1 MYSVIFNPIYM
12 KKIVLL
18 VICLTAF
25 NTFAQSLINMS
36 SWTEGAVPTNGS
48 YDATKYRKFGGSNE
62 DFIRTEMVNDG
73 TNKLVWKAEYNGS
86 NTSTSIANNDGGFQ
100 SPEINVVNNTNMS
113 YMFTLWVKRSYSSTN
128 TLTYFGCQNS
138 KKSTDPS
145 TKYLPLLEAS
155 TSGLSSNPYFYSGRL
170 PEQEKWYL
178 LVGYIKGFNDLSTNV
193 LSGVYDGTTK
203 QKITCTSCKDFRFPN
218 PATSTNLPIE
228 AIMLRTFMFGLSN
241 VGDKQSY
248 YDPRIYKM
256 DGTEPTIDQ
265 LLGVNITYSNK
276 VAVNTYSP
284 MGNYELAVN
293 GEIIA
298 KEVNVQLA
306 GPWPD
311 YVFEK
316 EYDLAPIEQV
326 RDFVNTNKHLPNV
339 PSAKEISEN
348 GVNLG
353 EMNATL
359 LKKVEELTL
368 YIINQNEQ
376 VKVLKQEVEDLKL
389 SLKK

>member
-1 MYSVIFNPIYM
+1 VLPKRKSPIYPE
-12 KKIVLL
+12 LH
-18 VICLTAF
+18 F
-25 NTFAQSLINMS
+25 
-36 SWTEGAVPTNGS
+36 
-48 YDATKYRKFGGSNE
+48 YD
-62 DFIRTEMVNDG
+62 
-73 TNKLVWKAEYNGS
+73 L
-86 NTSTSIANNDGGFQ
+86 
-100 SPEINVVNNTNMS
+100 
-113 YMFTLWVKRSYSSTN
+113 
-128 TLTYFGCQNS
+128 
-138 KKSTDPS
+138 
-145 TKYLPLLEAS
+145 
-155 TSGLSSNPYFYSGRL
+155 
-170 PEQEKWYL
+170 
-178 LVGYIKGFNDLSTNV
+178 
-193 LSGVYDGTTK
+193 
-203 QKITCTSCKDFRFPN
+203 RFPDN
-218 PATSTNLPIE
+218 SSRTIPLSQSA
-228 AIMLRTFMFGLSN
+228 LRVFLYGLGNSPSN
-241 VGDKQSY
+241 DEQY
-248 YDPRIYKM
+248 MYLPRIYKM